1 MFTGAVIGEEIMKCG
16 AQVAL
21 AVAGGYLLGRRK
33 KTRLALMLG
42 GAALTGRIPG
52 AAGQLVRS
60 GTKALGSTDI
70 LSKAAPGLGEVGD
83 MVKGDLTSVAKRAAA
98 TAISTQIESLS
109 DQLRNRADAMRQ
121 ESTGRAGRPDK
132 ADEADEE
139 GPIDE
144 EGPEEGP
151 EDDIE
156 EEPVPRRRGAAA
168 RRRDERDEE
177 AEADDEE
184 PAEAR
189 PRVGARPG
197 RTGRPASSGR
207 ATSPIRRTQR

>member
-1 MFTGAVIGEEIMKCG
+1 MFAGAVIGEEIMKCG

-21 AVAGGYLLGRRK
+21 AVAGGYVLGRRK

-60 GTKALGSTDI
+60 GTRALGSSDI

-121 ESTGRAGRPDK
+121 ESTGRAGR
-132 ADEADEE
+132 ADEADEADGE
-139 GPIDE
+139 EPIDE
-144 EGPEEGP
+144 EEP

-156 EEPVPRRRGAAA
+156 EEPAPRRRAAAA
-168 RRRDERDEE
+168 RRRDEE
-177 AEADDEE
+177 AEGDDEE
-184 PAEAR
+184 PAQAR
-189 PRVGARPG
+189 PGAGARPG
-197 RTGRPASSGR
+197 RTARASSSGR